1 MDEAKAYLCDC
12 KSRTSQNNRVWSIR
26 RLHLATGVAYS
37 TVFRYWH
44 SYVMRP
50 DPTVLKK
57 LAEVLKVADW
67 RTLIVDEE

>member
-1 MDEAKAYLCDC
+1 MVVRLQIKQIAQERGY
-12 KSRTSQNNRVWSIR
+12 SIR

-44 SYVMRP
+44 NYVMRP

-57 LAEVLKVADW
+57 LAQTLEVADW

>member
-1 MDEAKAYLCDC
+1 MRLQIKDIAEQKG
-12 KSRTSQNNRVWSIR
+12 WSIR

-44 SYVMRP
+44 NYVMRP

-57 LAEVLKVADW
+57 LAEVLGVADW